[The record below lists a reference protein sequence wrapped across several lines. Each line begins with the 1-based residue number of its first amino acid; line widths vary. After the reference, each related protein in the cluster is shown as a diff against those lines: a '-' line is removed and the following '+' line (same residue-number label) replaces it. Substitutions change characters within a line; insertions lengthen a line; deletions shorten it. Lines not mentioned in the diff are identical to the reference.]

1 MHQRP
6 AKLAEDEITTYTT
19 LQLVQENIPSFT
31 NFAIFLALT
40 IIFVYYLHIYSL
52 LFLFERPF
60 PTF

>member
-40 IIFVYYLHIYSL
+40 IIFV
-52 LFLFERPF
+52 
-60 PTF
+60 